1 MDPNGRS
8 DEVTTSGSRSGP
20 AMGLI
25 VRMFTATSGR
35 PDETRPAHD
44 GPAWMS
50 PVATRAEFEARL
62 DIAAEIGATGIEVT
76 QAGQPSGVRHLVE
89 NAASRAMFA
98 EAFAGRGLEI
108 SALNCAGMPLHPV
121 RGPDH
126 LRLIEDTFRLA
137 ELLGV
142 EKIVTMSGT
151 TGDGGDASTVNWV
164 FYPWPDDSVALLER
178 QWEAGIALWSELAAL
193 AERHG
198 VRRIAFELHPIHLVY
213 NVPTLLR
220 MREAIGPVIGANV
233 DPSHLFWQQ
242 MDPVRVVE
250 ALGEAVHHVQLKD
263 TEMVPAELALAGVLD
278 QRPFGDPSARA
289 WRYRTIGRAHDASF
303 WGALVEALASVGYDD
318 YVSIEN
324 EDPYQTYEEGVRE
337 AGRFLAPLLA
347 GAAAD

>member
-1 MDPNGRS
+1 
-8 DEVTTSGSRSGP
+8 
-20 AMGLI
+20 MGLI

-35 PDETRPAHD
+35 PDEFRPAHA

-50 PVATRAEFEARL
+50 PVATRAEFEDRL

-76 QAGQPSGVRHLVE
+76 QAGQSSGVRHLLE
-89 NAASRAMFA
+89 NERSRAMFT
-98 EAFAGRGLEI
+98 EAFADRGLEI

-121 RGPDH
+121 RGREH
-126 LRLIEDTFRLA
+126 RRLIEDTLRLA

-142 EKIVTMSGT
+142 TKIVTMSGT
-151 TGDGGDASTVNWV
+151 TGDGAGATTVNWV

-178 QWEAGIALWSELAAL
+178 QWEEGISLWEELARK

-220 MREAIGPVIGANV
+220 MREAVGPIIGANV

-242 MDPVRVVE
+242 MDPVRVVD

-263 TEMVPAELALAGVLD
+263 TETVPGEVALAGVLD
-278 QRPFGDPSARA
+278 QRPFEDPSARA
-289 WRYRTIGRAHDASF
+289 WRYRTIGRGHDAAF
-303 WGALVEALASVGYDD
+303 WGALVEALAAAGYDG

-337 AGRFLAPLLA
+337 AAALLAPLLA
-347 GAAAD
+347 GAVGA

>member
-1 MDPNGRS
+1 MSGAGRP
-8 DEVTTSGSRSGP
+8 RGP
-20 AMGLI
+20 ALGLI

-35 PDETRPAHD
+35 PDETKPEHA

-50 PVATRAEFEARL
+50 PVSTRAEFEARL
-62 DIAAEIGATGIEVT
+62 DIAAEIGARGIEVT
-76 QAGQPSGVRHLVE
+76 QAGQPSGVRHLLE
-89 NAASRAMFA
+89 SDRSRAMFT

-108 SALNCAGMPLHPV
+108 SALNCAGMPLHPL
-121 RGPDH
+121 RGPEH
-126 LRLIEDTFRLA
+126 RRLIEDTFRLA

-151 TGDGGDASTVNWV
+151 TGDGDGSSTVNWV

-178 QWEAGIALWSELAAL
+178 QWSEGIALWSEMADL
-193 AERHG
+193 AERCG

-220 MREAIGPVIGANV
+220 MREAVGPVIGANV

-242 MDPVRVVE
+242 MDPIRVVE
-250 ALGEAVHHVQLKD
+250 VLGEAVHHVQLKD
-263 TEMVPAELALAGVLD
+263 TEMVPEELALAGVLD
-278 QRPFGDPSARA
+278 QRPFDDPSARA
-289 WRYRTIGRAHDASF
+289 WRYRTIGRAHDAAF
-303 WGALVEALASVGYDD
+303 WGALVDALAAAGYDG

-337 AGRFLAPLLA
+337 AGRFLTPLLR
-347 GAAAD
+347 GAEED

>member
-1 MDPNGRS
+1 MG
-8 DEVTTSGSRSGP
+8 SGLRGSP

-35 PDETRPAHD
+35 PDETRSAHD
-44 GPAWMS
+44 GPPWMS
-50 PVATRAEFEARL
+50 PIATRAEFEARL

-121 RGPDH
+121 RGSDH
-126 LRLIEDTFRLA
+126 RRLIEDTFRLA

-151 TGDGGDASTVNWV
+151 TGDGGAATTVNWV

-178 QWEAGIALWSELAAL
+178 QWEAGIVLWADLAAL

-220 MREAIGPVIGANV
+220 MREAVGPVIGANV

-242 MDPVRVVE
+242 MDPIRVVE

-263 TEMVPAELALAGVLD
+263 TEVVPDEVALAGVLD
-278 QRPFGDPSARA
+278 QRPFSDPAARA
-289 WRYRTIGRAHDASF
+289 WRYRTIGRGHDAAF
-303 WGALVEALASVGYDD
+303 WSDFVEALAGAGYHD

-324 EDPYQTYEEGVRE
+324 EDPYQTYEDGVRE
-337 AGRFLAPLLA
+337 AARFLAPLLA
-347 GAAAD
+347 GAAGG

>member
-1 MDPNGRS
+1 MTGAGVAPR
-8 DEVTTSGSRSGP
+8 P

-35 PDETRPAHD
+35 PDEARPEHA

-50 PVATRAEFEARL
+50 PIATRAEFEERL
-62 DIAAEIGATGIEVT
+62 DIATEIGATGIEVT
-76 QAGQPSGVRHLVE
+76 QAGQPSGVRHLLE
-89 NAASRAMFA
+89 SPRSRAMFTD
-98 EAFAGRGLEI
+98 AFAGRGLEI
-108 SALNCAGMPLHPV
+108 AALNCAGMPLHPV
-121 RGPDH
+121 RGPEH
-126 LRLIEDTFRLA
+126 RRLIEDTFRLA

-151 TGDGGDASTVNWV
+151 TGDGAAATTVNWI

-178 QWEAGIALWSELAAL
+178 QWEAGIALWTDLAEL

-213 NVPTLLR
+213 NVPTLVR
-220 MREAIGPVIGANV
+220 MREAVGPVIGANV

-263 TEMVPAELALAGVLD
+263 TETVPDEVALAGVLD
-278 QRPFGDPSARA
+278 QRPFEDPSARA
-289 WRYRTIGRAHDASF
+289 WRYRTIGRGHDAAF
-303 WGALVEALASVGYDD
+303 WGALVDALAAVGYDG

-324 EDPYQTYEEGVRE
+324 EDPYQSYEEGVRE
-337 AGRFLAPLLA
+337 AAGFLAPLLA
-347 GAAAD
+347 GTAGA